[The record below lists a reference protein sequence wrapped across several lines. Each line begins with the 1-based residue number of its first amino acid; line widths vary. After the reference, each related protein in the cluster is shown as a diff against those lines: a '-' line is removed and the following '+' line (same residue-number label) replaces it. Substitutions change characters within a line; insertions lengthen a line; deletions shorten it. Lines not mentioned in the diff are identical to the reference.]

1 MKRWAPAHLCR
12 ATASSLSLKTGSW
25 YGSMRFDIEQLMDGS
40 RLSALHWRVLILCGL
55 AAFLDG
61 YDVAVMASA
70 TPSIAAAWHVNPG
83 ELRWIVTAAVM
94 GIAASALIVSPLG
107 DYFGRRAVLLTSFAV
122 VAISTLMGST
132 AGTPDQLFV
141 WRLLT
146 GVGLGASLPNAL
158 ALGAEYAPTKSRTA
172 LVALLACG
180 ISLGS
185 ATSGLVAPPI
195 LDIGGWRGLF
205 VTGGVVALLAWLPLF
220 ALPESL
226 RFLTARG
233 RDPER
238 IGRLLE
244 RLNSNHQYAPGNV
257 YILPDS
263 LAGMSS
269 GKLSVSYLLAPRL
282 APATLL
288 LWLVFFLNLGLLYL
302 MSTWLSTLLNEGGLP
317 LPQALRIAAMFQIG
331 GVVGGFGLAWLMQRW
346 GPFLVLAASYT
357 LTAGALALLGTHVTH
372 PGLLV
377 VLILITGNGIN
388 GGQVA
393 LNAVSATLYPTRA
406 RATGVGWAL
415 GVGRFGAIVGPFAA
429 GSLMAAGIKLGH
441 LFWLAIIPTL
451 VCAVA
456 VTLLRLAVNRSAE
469 SPVPVASAGAEG

>member
-1 MKRWAPAHLCR
+1 
-12 ATASSLSLKTGSW
+12 
-25 YGSMRFDIEQLMDGS
+25 MRFDIEQLMDGS
-40 RLSALHWRVLILCGL
+40 RLSPLHWRVLLLCGL

-70 TPSIAAAWHVNPG
+70 TPSLAADWHINPG
-83 ELRWIVTAAVM
+83 ELRWIVTAAVF
-94 GIAASALIVSPLG
+94 GIAASALVVSPLG
-107 DYFGRRAVLLTSFAV
+107 DYIGRRAVLLTAFAV
-122 VAISTLMGST
+122 VGISTLMGST
-132 AGTPDQLFV
+132 ASTPNALFA
-141 WRLLT
+141 WRFVT
-146 GVGLGASLPNAL
+146 GLGLGASLPNAL
-158 ALGAEYAPTKSRTA
+158 ALGAEYAPVKSRTA

-195 LDIGGWRGLF
+195 IELGGWRALF
-205 VTGGVVALLAWLPLF
+205 ITGGCVALIAWLPLF

-233 RDPER
+233 RDPEK

-244 RLNSNHQYAPGNV
+244 RLNGSHRHNPGDI
-257 YILPDS
+257 YTLPEK
-263 LAGMSS
+263 SS
-269 GKLSVSYLLAPRL
+269 GKLTVSYLLTPRL

-302 MSTWLSTLLNEGGLP
+302 MSTWLSTLLHEGGLP

-346 GPFLVLAASYT
+346 GPFLVLSVSYT
-357 LTAGALALLGTHVTH
+357 LAAIALAFLGTHITN
-372 PGLLV
+372 PALLV
-377 VLILITGNGIN
+377 ILILITGNGIN

-393 LNAVSATLYPTRA
+393 LNAVSATLYPTPA

-451 VCAVA
+451 VCAIA
-456 VTLLRLAVNRSAE
+456 VTLLRLAVNRSA
-469 SPVPVASAGAEG
+469 SAPAPVAEVNAPPA

>member
-1 MKRWAPAHLCR
+1 
-12 ATASSLSLKTGSW
+12 
-25 YGSMRFDIEQLMDGS
+25 MRFDIEQLMDGS
-40 RLSALHWRVLILCGL
+40 RLSPLHWRVLILCGL

-83 ELRWIVTAAVM
+83 DLRWIVTAAVI
-94 GIAASALIVSPLG
+94 GIAASALVVSPLG
-107 DYFGRRAVLLTSFAV
+107 DYVGRRAVLLTSFAV
-122 VAISTLMGST
+122 VGISTLLGST
-132 AGTPDQLFV
+132 ASTPDQLFA

-146 GVGLGASLPNAL
+146 GIGLGASLPNAL
-158 ALGAEYAPTKSRTA
+158 ALGAEYAPAKSRTA

-185 ATSGLVAPPI
+185 ATSGLVAPP
-195 LDIGGWRGLF
+195 LLELGGWHALF
-205 VTGGVVALLAWLPLF
+205 VTGGCIALLAWLPLF

-226 RFLTARG
+226 RFMTARG

-244 RLNSNHQYAPGNV
+244 RLNSSHRYTPGNE
-257 YILPDS
+257 YTLS
-263 LAGMSS
+263 EKSS
-269 GKLSVSYLLAPRL
+269 GKLSVAYLLTPRL

-302 MSTWLSTLLNEGGLP
+302 MSTWLSTLLNQGGLP

-346 GPFLVLAASYT
+346 GPFLVLAVSYT
-357 LTAGALALLGTHVTH
+357 LTAGALAFLGTHVTT
-372 PGLLV
+372 PVLLV

-388 GGQVA
+388 GAQVA
-393 LNAVSATLYPTRA
+393 LNAVSATLYPTAA

-429 GSLMAAGIKLGH
+429 GSLMAAGIPLGH

-456 VTLLRLAVNRSAE
+456 VILLRLAVNRSAVVA
-469 SPVPVASAGAEG
+469 PAAPVADVSAPPA

>member
-1 MKRWAPAHLCR
+1 MV
-12 ATASSLSLKTGSW
+12 
-25 YGSMRFDIEQLMDGS
+25 FNIEQLMDGS
-40 RLSALHWRVLILCGL
+40 RLSSLHWRVLILCAL

-70 TPSIAAAWHVNPG
+70 TPSVAKAWNVNPG
-83 ELRWIVTAAVM
+83 ELRWIVTAAVI
-94 GIAASALIVSPLG
+94 GIAASALVVSPLG

-122 VAISTLMGST
+122 VALSTLMGST
-132 AGTPDQLFV
+132 AHGPNELFT

-146 GVGLGASLPNAL
+146 GIGLGASLPNAL
-158 ALGAEYAPTKSRTA
+158 AMGAEYAPAKSRTA

-185 ATSGLVAPPI
+185 ATSGLIAPPI
-195 LDIGGWRGLF
+195 LELGGWRALF
-205 VTGGVVALLAWLPLF
+205 AVGGCVALLAWLPMF
-220 ALPESL
+220 AMPESL
-226 RFLTARG
+226 RFLASRG

-244 RLNSNHQYAPGNV
+244 RLNSTHRYQPGNV
-257 YILPDS
+257 YTLPEQP
-263 LAGMSS
+263 AAR
-269 GKLSVSYLLAPRL
+269 KLSVGHLLTPRL
-282 APATLL
+282 LPATLL

-331 GVVGGFGLAWLMQRW
+331 GVIGGFGLAWLMQRW
-346 GPFLVLAASYT
+346 GPFLVLAVSYT
-357 LTAGALALLGTHVTH
+357 LAAGALAVLGTHVTQ
-372 PGLLV
+372 PALLV

-393 LNAVSATLYPTRA
+393 LNAVSATLYPTAA

-415 GVGRFGAIVGPFAA
+415 GVGRFGAIVGPLTA
-429 GSLMAAGIKLGH
+429 GSLMAAGINLGH

-456 VTLLRLAVNRSAE
+456 VTLLRLAVNRSTG
-469 SPVPVASAGAEG
+469 SSAQVVSA

>member
-1 MKRWAPAHLCR
+1 
-12 ATASSLSLKTGSW
+12 
-25 YGSMRFDIEQLMDGS
+25 MRFDIEQLMDGS
-40 RLSALHWRVLILCGL
+40 RLSSLHWRVLILCGL

-70 TPSIAAAWHVNPG
+70 TPSIAAAWHIRPG
-83 ELRWIVTAAVM
+83 DLRWIVTAAVI

-107 DYFGRRAVLLTSFAV
+107 DYFGRRVVLLTSFAV
-122 VAISTLMGST
+122 VGIATLMGATST
-132 AGTPDQLFV
+132 SANELFA

-146 GVGLGASLPNAL
+146 GIGLGASLPNAL
-158 ALGAEYAPTKSRTA
+158 ALGAEYAPVKSRTA

-195 LDIGGWRGLF
+195 LDFGGWRALF

-226 RFLTARG
+226 RFLTAR
-233 RDPER
+233 RRSPEK

-244 RLNSNHQYAPGNV
+244 RLNDHYKYEPGHV
-257 YILPDS
+257 YTLPEHT
-263 LAGMSS
+263 S
-269 GKLSVSYLLAPRL
+269 GKLSVSYLLTPRL

-302 MSTWLSTLLNEGGLP
+302 MSTWLSTLLNEDGLP
-317 LPQALRIAAMFQIG
+317 LAQALRTAAMFQIG

-346 GPFLVLAASYT
+346 GPYIVLSVSYT
-357 LTAGALALLGTHVTH
+357 LTAGALAMLGTHVSN
-372 PGLLV
+372 PVLLV
-377 VLILITGNGIN
+377 IFILVTGNGIN

-393 LNAVSATLYPTRA
+393 LNAVSATLYPTAA

-451 VCAVA
+451 ICAIA
-456 VTLLRLAVNRSAE
+456 VTVLRLAVNRSAAAPAAIV
-469 SPVPVASAGAEG
+469 STSL

>member
-1 MKRWAPAHLCR
+1 MV
-12 ATASSLSLKTGSW
+12 
-25 YGSMRFDIEQLMDGS
+25 FNIEQLMDGS
-40 RLSALHWRVLILCGL
+40 RLSSLHWRVLILCAL

-70 TPSIAAAWHVNPG
+70 TPSVAKAWSVNPG
-83 ELRWIVTAAVM
+83 ELRWIVTAAVI
-94 GIAASALIVSPLG
+94 GIAASALVVSPLG
-107 DYFGRRAVLLTSFAV
+107 DYFGRRTVLLTSFAV
-122 VAISTLMGST
+122 VGLSTLMGST
-132 AGTPDQLFV
+132 AHSANELFT

-146 GVGLGASLPNAL
+146 GIGLGASLPNAL
-158 ALGAEYAPTKSRTA
+158 AMGAEYAPLKSRTA

-185 ATSGLVAPPI
+185 ATSGLIAPPI
-195 LDIGGWRGLF
+195 LELGGWRALF
-205 VTGGVVALLAWLPLF
+205 VVGGCVALLAWLPLF
-220 ALPESL
+220 AMPESL
-226 RFLTARG
+226 RFLAARG
-233 RDPER
+233 GDPER

-244 RLNSNHQYAPGNV
+244 KLNSTHHYQPGNI
-257 YILPDS
+257 YTLPEQTS
-263 LAGMSS
+263 AR
-269 GKLSVSYLLAPRL
+269 KLSVGHLLTPRL

-346 GPFLVLAASYT
+346 GPFLVLAVSYT
-357 LTAGALALLGTHVTH
+357 LTAGALAVLGTHVTQ
-372 PGLLV
+372 PALLV

-393 LNAVSATLYPTRA
+393 LNAVSATLYPTAA

-415 GVGRFGAIVGPFAA
+415 GVGRFGAIVGPLTA
-429 GSLMAAGIKLGH
+429 GTLMAAGINLGH

-456 VTLLRLAVNRSAE
+456 VILLRLAVNRST
-469 SPVPVASAGAEG
+469 PASAQVVSA

>member
-1 MKRWAPAHLCR
+1 
-12 ATASSLSLKTGSW
+12 
-25 YGSMRFDIEQLMDGS
+25 MRFDIEKLMDGS
-40 RLSALHWRVLILCGL
+40 RLSALHWRVLLLCGL

-70 TPSIAAAWHVNPG
+70 TPSVAAAWHIHPG
-83 ELRWIVTAAVM
+83 NLRWIVTAAVI

-107 DYFGRRAVLLTSFAV
+107 DYFGRRVVLLISFAV
-122 VAISTLMGST
+122 VGIATLMAST
-132 AGTPDQLFV
+132 ATTENELFV

-146 GVGLGASLPNAL
+146 GIGLGASLPNAL
-158 ALGAEYAPTKSRTA
+158 ALGAEYAPAKSRTA

-185 ATSGLVAPPI
+185 ATSGLVAPPL
-195 LDIGGWRGLF
+195 LDLGGWRALF
-205 VTGGVVALLAWLPLF
+205 ITGGLVALLAWVPLF

-226 RFLTARG
+226 RFLTAR
-233 RDPER
+233 RRSPEK

-244 RLNSNHQYAPGNV
+244 KLNSDYRYEPGHV
-257 YILPDS
+257 YTVPEQI
-263 LAGMSS
+263 S
-269 GKLSVSYLLAPRL
+269 GRFSVSYLLTPRL

-302 MSTWLSTLLNEGGLP
+302 MSTWLATLLNEDGLP
-317 LPQALRIAAMFQIG
+317 LSQALRTAAMFQMG

-346 GPFLVLAASYT
+346 GPYLVLSVSYT
-357 LTAGALALLGTHVTH
+357 LTAGALALLGTHVSN
-372 PGLLV
+372 PVLLV
-377 VLILITGNGIN
+377 LLILVTGNGIN

-393 LNAVSATLYPTRA
+393 LNAVSATLYPTAA

-415 GVGRFGAIVGPFAA
+415 GVGRFGAILGPFAA
-429 GSLMAAGIKLGH
+429 GSLMAAGIELGH

-451 VCAVA
+451 VCAIAVA
-456 VTLLRLAVNRSAE
+456 LLRLAVNRSGE
-469 SPVPVASAGAEG
+469 SPGSMVSTSPQA

>member
-1 MKRWAPAHLCR
+1 MV
-12 ATASSLSLKTGSW
+12 
-25 YGSMRFDIEQLMDGS
+25 FNIEQLMDGS
-40 RLSALHWRVLILCGL
+40 KLSSVHWRVLILCAL

-70 TPSIAAAWHVNPG
+70 TPSVAKAWSVNPG
-83 ELRWIVTAAVM
+83 ELRWIVTAAVI
-94 GIAASALIVSPLG
+94 GIAASALFVSPLG
-107 DYFGRRAVLLTSFAV
+107 DYFGRRTVLLTSFAV
-122 VAISTLMGST
+122 VGLSTLMGAT
-132 AGTPDQLFV
+132 AHSANELFT

-146 GVGLGASLPNAL
+146 GIGLGASLPNAL
-158 ALGAEYAPTKSRTA
+158 AMGAEYAPAKSRTA

-185 ATSGLVAPPI
+185 ATSGLIAPPI
-195 LDIGGWRGLF
+195 LELGGWRALF
-205 VTGGVVALLAWLPLF
+205 VVGGCVALLAWLPLF
-220 ALPESL
+220 AMPESL
-226 RFLTARG
+226 RFLAARG
-233 RDPER
+233 GDPER

-244 RLNSNHQYAPGNV
+244 RLNSTHQYRPGNV
-257 YILPDS
+257 YTLPEQTS
-263 LAGMSS
+263 AR
-269 GKLSVSYLLAPRL
+269 KLSVGHLLTPRL

-317 LPQALRIAAMFQIG
+317 LAQALRVAAMFQIG

-346 GPFLVLAASYT
+346 GPFLVLAVSYT
-357 LTAGALALLGTHVTH
+357 LTAGALAVLGTHVTQ
-372 PGLLV
+372 PALLV

-393 LNAVSATLYPTRA
+393 LNAVSATLYPTAA

-415 GVGRFGAIVGPFAA
+415 GVGRFGAIVGPLTA
-429 GSLMAAGIKLGH
+429 GTLMAAGINLGH

-451 VCAVA
+451 VCAVS
-456 VTLLRLAVNRSAE
+456 VILLRLAVNRSATGNAQA
-469 SPVPVASAGAEG
+469 VSA

>member
-1 MKRWAPAHLCR
+1 MNTPPR
-12 ATASSLSLKTGSW
+12 
-25 YGSMRFDIEQLMDGS
+25 MRFDIEQLMDGS
-40 RLSALHWRVLILCGL
+40 RLSPLHWRVLILCGL

-83 ELRWIVTAAVM
+83 DLRWIVTAAVI
-94 GIAASALIVSPLG
+94 GIAASALLVSPLG
-107 DYFGRRAVLLTSFAV
+107 DYIGRRAVLLTSFAL
-122 VAISTLMGST
+122 VAVSTLLGST
-132 AGTPDQLFV
+132 SRTPDELFF

-146 GVGLGASLPNAL
+146 GIGLGASLPNAL
-158 ALGAEYAPTKSRTA
+158 ALGAEYAPAKSRTA

-185 ATSGLVAPPI
+185 ATSGLVAPSI
-195 LDIGGWRGLF
+195 LELGGWRALF
-205 VTGGVVALLAWLPLF
+205 VAGGCIALLAWLPLF

-226 RFLTARG
+226 RFLAARG
-233 RDPER
+233 RNPER

-244 RLNSNHQYAPGNV
+244 RLNSSHRYESGNV
-257 YILPDS
+257 YTLPET
-263 LAGMSS
+263 SS
-269 GKLSVSYLLAPRL
+269 GGRLSVSYLLTPRL

-302 MSTWLSTLLNEGGLP
+302 MSTWLSTLLHEGGLP

-346 GPFLVLAASYT
+346 GPYLVLAVSYT
-357 LTAGALALLGTHVTH
+357 LTAGALAFLGTHITNTA
-372 PGLLV
+372 LLI

-393 LNAVSATLYPTRA
+393 LNAVSATLYPTAA

-429 GSLMAAGIKLGH
+429 GTLMAAGIKLGH

-456 VTLLRLAVNRSAE
+456 VTLLRLAVNRSAIAPPPGAANV
-469 SPVPVASAGAEG
+469 SAPPAS

>member
-1 MKRWAPAHLCR
+1 
-12 ATASSLSLKTGSW
+12 
-25 YGSMRFDIEQLMDGS
+25 MRFDIEELMGGS
-40 RLSALHWRVLILCGL
+40 RLSPLHWRVLILCAL

-70 TPSIAAAWHVNPG
+70 TPSIAKAWSVNPG
-83 ELRWIVTAAVM
+83 DLRWIVTAAVF

-122 VAISTLMGST
+122 VAVSTLLGST
-132 AGTPDQLFV
+132 AHTPNELFA
-141 WRLLT
+141 WRFIT
-146 GVGLGASLPNAL
+146 GLGLGASLPNAL
-158 ALGAEYAPTKSRTA
+158 AMGAEYAPVKSRTA

-195 LDIGGWRGLF
+195 MEIGGGWRALF
-205 VTGGVVALLAWLPLF
+205 VTGGVVALLAWIPLF
-220 ALPESL
+220 AMPESL
-226 RFLTARG
+226 RFLVARG

-238 IGRLLE
+238 IGRLVE
-244 RLNSNHQYAPGNV
+244 RLNSTHRYQPGNE
-257 YILPDS
+257 YTLPEQTVRK
-263 LAGMSS
+263 
-269 GKLSVSYLLAPRL
+269 KLSVSHLLTPRL

-317 LPQALRIAAMFQIG
+317 LAQALRIAAMFQIG

-346 GPFLVLAASYT
+346 GPFMVLSVSYT
-357 LTAGALALLGTHVTH
+357 LTAGALALLGTHITD
-372 PGLLV
+372 PALLV

-393 LNAVSATLYPTRA
+393 LNAVSATLYPTAA

-429 GSLMAAGIKLGH
+429 GTLMAAGIKLGH

-451 VCAVA
+451 SCAVA
-456 VTLLRLAVNRSAE
+456 VMLLRLAVNRSYL
-469 SPVPVASAGAEG
+469 PDSANTSGPKDFRSGSAA

>member
-1 MKRWAPAHLCR
+1 
-12 ATASSLSLKTGSW
+12 
-25 YGSMRFDIEQLMDGS
+25 MRFDIEQLMDGS
-40 RLSALHWRVLILCGL
+40 RLSPLHWRVLILCGL

-70 TPSIAAAWHVNPG
+70 TPTIAAAWHVNPG
-83 ELRWIVTAAVM
+83 DLRWIVTAAVI
-94 GIAASALIVSPLG
+94 GIAASALVVSPLG
-107 DYFGRRAVLLTSFAV
+107 DYLGRRAVLLTSFGV
-122 VAISTLMGST
+122 VAISTLLGST
-132 AGTPDQLFV
+132 ASTPNELFV
-141 WRLLT
+141 WRFLT
-146 GVGLGASLPNAL
+146 GIGLGASLPNAL
-158 ALGAEYAPTKSRTA
+158 ALGAEYAPVKSRTA

-185 ATSGLVAPPI
+185 AMSGLVAPPI
-195 LDIGGWRGLF
+195 LDLGGWRALF
-205 VTGGVVALLAWLPLF
+205 VTGGCVALIAWLPLF

-244 RLNSNHQYAPGNV
+244 RLNGSHQYVPGNV
-257 YILPDS
+257 YTLPE
-263 LAGMSS
+263 ASS
-269 GKLSVSYLLAPRL
+269 GKLSLSYLLTPRL

-302 MSTWLSTLLNEGGLP
+302 MSTWLPTLLNEGGLP
-317 LPQALRIAAMFQIG
+317 LQKALRIAAMFQIG

-346 GPFLVLAASYT
+346 GPFLVLAVSYT

-372 PGLLV
+372 PALLV

-393 LNAVSATLYPTRA
+393 LNAVSATLYPTPA

-429 GSLMAAGIKLGH
+429 GTLMAAGIELGH

-451 VCAVA
+451 VCAIA
-456 VTLLRLAVNRSAE
+456 VTLLRLAVNRSAIT
-469 SPVPVASAGAEG
+469 PAPVAISAPPV

>member
-1 MKRWAPAHLCR
+1 MV
-12 ATASSLSLKTGSW
+12 
-25 YGSMRFDIEQLMDGS
+25 FNIEQLMDGS
-40 RLSALHWRVLILCGL
+40 RLSSLHWRVLILCAL

-70 TPSIAAAWHVNPG
+70 TPSVAKAWSVNPG
-83 ELRWIVTAAVM
+83 ELRWIVTAAVI
-94 GIAASALIVSPLG
+94 GIAASALVVSPLG

-122 VAISTLMGST
+122 VGLSTLMGST
-132 AGTPDQLFV
+132 AHSPNELFA

-146 GVGLGASLPNAL
+146 GIGLGASLPNAL
-158 ALGAEYAPTKSRTA
+158 AMGAEYAPAKSRTA

-185 ATSGLVAPPI
+185 ATSGLIAPPI
-195 LDIGGWRGLF
+195 LEFGGWRALF
-205 VTGGVVALLAWLPLF
+205 VVGGCVALLTWLPLF
-220 ALPESL
+220 AMPESL
-226 RFLTARG
+226 RFLAARG

-244 RLNSNHQYAPGNV
+244 RLNSTHKYQPGNV
-257 YILPDS
+257 YTLPEQT
-263 LAGMSS
+263 AAR
-269 GKLSVSYLLAPRL
+269 KLSVGHLLTPRL
-282 APATLL
+282 LPATLL

-317 LPQALRIAAMFQIG
+317 LSQALRIAAMFQIG

-346 GPFLVLAASYT
+346 GPFLVLAVSYT
-357 LTAGALALLGTHVTH
+357 LSAGALAVLGTHVTQ
-372 PGLLV
+372 PALLV

-393 LNAVSATLYPTRA
+393 LNAVSATLYPTAA

-415 GVGRFGAIVGPFAA
+415 GVGRFGAIVGPLTA
-429 GSLMAAGIKLGH
+429 GALMAAGINLGH

-456 VTLLRLAVNRSAE
+456 VTLLRLAVNRSA
-469 SPVPVASAGAEG
+469 AGSAQVVSA

>member
-1 MKRWAPAHLCR
+1 MV
-12 ATASSLSLKTGSW
+12 
-25 YGSMRFDIEQLMDGS
+25 FNIEQLMDGS
-40 RLSALHWRVLILCGL
+40 RLSSLHWRVLILCAL

-70 TPSIAAAWHVNPG
+70 TPSVAKAWSVNPG
-83 ELRWIVTAAVM
+83 ELRWIVTAAVI
-94 GIAASALIVSPLG
+94 GIAGSALVVSPLG

-122 VAISTLMGST
+122 VGVSTLMAST
-132 AGTPDQLFV
+132 AHSPNELFT

-146 GVGLGASLPNAL
+146 GIGLGASLPNAL
-158 ALGAEYAPTKSRTA
+158 AMGAEYAPAKSRTA

-185 ATSGLVAPPI
+185 ATSGLIAPPI
-195 LDIGGWRGLF
+195 LEFGGWRALF
-205 VTGGVVALLAWLPLF
+205 VVGGCIALLAWLPLF
-220 ALPESL
+220 AMPESL
-226 RFLTARG
+226 RFLAARG
-233 RDPER
+233 RDPEK

-244 RLNSNHQYAPGNV
+244 RLNSTHRYQPGNL
-257 YILPDS
+257 YTLPEQT
-263 LAGMSS
+263 AAR
-269 GKLSVSYLLAPRL
+269 KLSVGHLLTPRL
-282 APATLL
+282 LPATLL

-317 LPQALRIAAMFQIG
+317 LSQALRIAAMFQIG

-346 GPFLVLAASYT
+346 GPFLVLAVSYT
-357 LTAGALALLGTHVTH
+357 LTAGALAVLGTHVTQ
-372 PGLLV
+372 PALLV

-393 LNAVSATLYPTRA
+393 LNAVSATLYPTAA

-415 GVGRFGAIVGPFAA
+415 GVGRFGAIVGPLTA
-429 GSLMAAGIKLGH
+429 GTLMAAGINLGH

-456 VTLLRLAVNRSAE
+456 VILLRLAVNRSAAS
-469 SPVPVASAGAEG
+469 SPQVVSA